1 MKRDK
6 VIPVRVS
13 PEEHIQIR
21 ENAARFG
28 GTVAEF
34 GRSQML
40 HPETGS
46 CGAALQEMAS
56 TLSRLAQVT
65 NEIENYALRNKFVEL
80 EALLW
85 HAIKSST
92 EPETT
97 GRTRT

>member
-13 PEEHIQIR
+13 PEEHAQIR
-21 ENAARFG
+21 ENASRFG

-34 GRSQML
+34 GRSLML
-40 HPETGS
+40 RSETGS
-46 CGAALQEMAS
+46 CGSALQEMAS

-65 NEIENYALRNKFVEL
+65 NEIENYELRNRFVEL
-80 EALLW
+80 EAILW

-92 EPETT
+92 KPETT